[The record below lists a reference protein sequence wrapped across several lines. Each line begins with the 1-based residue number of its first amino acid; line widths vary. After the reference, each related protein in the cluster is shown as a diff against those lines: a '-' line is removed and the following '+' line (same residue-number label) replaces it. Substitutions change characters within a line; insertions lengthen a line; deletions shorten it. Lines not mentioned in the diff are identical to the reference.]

1 MTEIR
6 IRKANI
12 EDSATIIQFIKELA
26 IYEKALDQVQATQES
41 IESTIFSED
50 SNTKALI
57 CEYNNEPIGF
67 AVYFYNYS
75 TWLGKK
81 GIYLED
87 LFVSPNYRNLGAGKA
102 LIKYL
107 AKLAYSEGC
116 GRFEWAVLDWNEP
129 AIQFYQSIG
138 AKPQSEWIIY
148 RLAGDDLEKF
158 ANE

>member
-87 LFVSPNYRNLGAGKA
+87 LFVSPNYRSL
-102 LIKYL
+102 
-107 AKLAYSEGC
+107 
-116 GRFEWAVLDWNEP
+116 
-129 AIQFYQSIG
+129 
-138 AKPQSEWIIY
+138 
-148 RLAGDDLEKF
+148 
-158 ANE
+158 